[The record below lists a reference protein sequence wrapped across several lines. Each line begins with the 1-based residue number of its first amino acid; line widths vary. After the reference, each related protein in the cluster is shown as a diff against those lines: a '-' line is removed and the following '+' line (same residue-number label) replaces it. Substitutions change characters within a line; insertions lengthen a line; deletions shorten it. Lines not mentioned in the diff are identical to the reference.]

1 MNGTR
6 GTQRRSAA
14 LIVLALL
21 ACAVLAAGCLGKPK
35 IEDRWTRLD
44 VEASNLQPYQML
56 GAAGRESVSVRAAI
70 TYRRILT
77 GFAVV
82 ELRASSSVASANV
95 QLDPDAPR
103 LRMAQDIDVLLA
115 NSVTLGR
122 GTRAITGWDH
132 LIQRIDFSFGAN
144 IPAIG
149 DTTAAGGVFL
159 VCYLGSGDEVER
171 ADGSDTL
178 IVTPFLSTPYEILPV
193 GMEFGVTG
201 PGNR

>member
-6 GTQRRSAA
+6 GTQRRSASIA
-14 LIVLALL
+14 LALL

-44 VEASNLQPYQML
+44 VESSSLQPYQML
-56 GAAGRESVSVRAAI
+56 SAGRESVTVRAAI

-77 GFAVV
+77 GFVV
-82 ELRASSSVASANV
+82 AELRASPSVTGAAV
-95 QLDPDAPR
+95 QLDPEAPR
-103 LRMAQDIDVLLA
+103 LRMAQDIDALLA

-122 GTRAITGWDH
+122 ATRAFTGWDH
-132 LIQRIDFSFGAN
+132 LIQRMDFSFGAN
-144 IPAIG
+144 VPAAG

-171 ADGSDTL
+171 ADGTDTL
-178 IVTPFLSTPYEILPV
+178 IVTPFLSSPYEILPV
-193 GMEFGVTG
+193 GMEFGVAG